1 MTYSYL
7 AQLTHLFRLFGGRL
21 NIPRPA
27 GFALAVALALAAGT
41 GYLAYSPPALAEQA
55 SELGQAA
62 TVNINK
68 ADASALAAGL
78 KGVGMSRAQDIVRYR
93 ETYGPFASVEELTE
107 VKGVGA
113 STLEKNRAV
122 ITLD

>member
-7 AQLTHLFRLFGGRL
+7 AQLSQYLRLSVSRL
-21 NIPRPA
+21 QIPQPA
-27 GFALAVALALAAGT
+27 GFALAVALALTACA
-41 GYLAYSPPALAEQA
+41 GYLSFSPSALAEPA
-55 SELGQAA
+55 SELGQTA

-78 KGVGMSRAQDIVRYR
+78 TGVGLSRAQDIVRYR
-93 ETYGPFASVEELTE
+93 EAYGPFAAVEELTD
-107 VKGVGA
+107 VKGIGA
-113 STLEKNRAV
+113 STLEKNRSV

>member
-7 AQLTHLFRLFGGRL
+7 AQLLQSFPLFAGRL
-21 NIPRPA
+21 KIPQPA
-27 GFALAVALALAAGT
+27 GFALAVALALTACV
-41 GYLAYSPPALAEQA
+41 GYLSLSPAAMAEPAT
-55 SELGQAA
+55 ELGQTG

-78 KGVGMSRAQDIVRYR
+78 TGVGLSRAQDIVRYR
-93 ETYGPFASVEELTE
+93 ETYGPFAAVEELTD
-107 VKGVGA
+107 VKGIGA
-113 STLEKNRAV
+113 STLEKNRTV

>member
-1 MTYSYL
+1 MTHSYL
-7 AQLTHLFRLFGGRL
+7 AQLTYLFRLFGGRL

-41 GYLAYSPPALAEQA
+41 GDLAYSPAALAEQA
-55 SELGQAA
+55 SELGQAS

-113 STLEKNRAV
+113 ATLEKNRAV